1 MSPRLTIGD
10 LEVEQQKEPFTV
22 VLADPETGEDREYTF
37 PDPKAQ
43 SFDFLMSFGTRT
55 PSETIE
61 AILGTEAF
69 EGFHKHPEVTGYVM
83 SEIMAQYAKHFGI
96 QLPKQA
102 TP

>member
-1 MSPRLTIGD
+1 MSPRLTIND
-10 LEVEQQKEPFTV
+10 LDVEKQKDPFTI
-22 VLADPETGEDREYTF
+22 VLANEDGTETEYTF

-43 SFDFLMSFGTRT
+43 SFDFLMGFGTRT
-55 PSETIE
+55 PSEMIE

-69 EGFHKHPEVTGYVM
+69 DAFRKHPEVTGYVM

-102 TP
+102 P